1 MVQVLR
7 DGKKKEGKRVLE
19 AALIVVSAGEVE
31 SDGVKAKCPVVFVE
45 V

>member
-31 SDGVKAKCPVVFVE
+31 SDGGKAKCPVVFVE